1 MLLSRVSATAN
12 IIIMRGS
19 LNMFDS
25 DSSGCRICVKGQL
38 LNHSRGGWHSHGW
51 FAMYLNLERN
61 ETATKPLDETEATLS
76 TTHFCN
82 VDLFSL
88 MPLAFLLRVEMKV
101 GGTNEEESV
110 SPDPGI
116 RFVCETSIC

>member
-1 MLLSRVSATAN
+1 
-12 IIIMRGS
+12 
-19 LNMFDS
+19 
-25 DSSGCRICVKGQL
+25 
-38 LNHSRGGWHSHGW
+38 
-51 FAMYLNLERN
+51 MYLNLERN